1 MAKTKTE
8 ILKELAADT
17 ASATH
22 RGMSSVQQAASKA
35 GDTALAAGKSVQH
48 VIGGAIEHATTKG
61 AVTKAKAFAD
71 SATLEA
77 RKLTGRVIDTV
88 KAADANHKKVADK
101 VEIVSMGLGITAGV
115 AAAGAA
121 IAAPAG
127 LGAIGVAIGVTS
139 APLIVTAAP
148 IIGAAAAVTGVVSG
162 GGYFYSKWKS
172 KKEKDEAEQPE
183 QPGQPD

>member
-71 SATLEA
+71 VCDVGSQEA
-77 RKLTGRVIDTV
+77 DGPRYRHGQGSRRK
-88 KAADANHKKVADK
+88 
-101 VEIVSMGLGITAGV
+101 
-115 AAAGAA
+115 
-121 IAAPAG
+121 P
-127 LGAIGVAIGVTS
+127 
-139 APLIVTAAP
+139 
-148 IIGAAAAVTGVVSG
+148 
-162 GGYFYSKWKS
+162 
-172 KKEKDEAEQPE
+172 
-183 QPGQPD
+183 